1 MLDINQTFE
10 SGIELEVNHDYGFVR
25 FLIDPTAVVVRKY
38 PIIVHGVVAN
48 DDNTN
53 TPTSTLWF
61 NNLDMIAAGGF
72 DCKLHQPYS
81 VSDISFEAPSEG
93 IATKVLSN
101 VTIPYTSY
109 LTYEIT
115 TGEFVICKRE
125 EKKDEEEDEEETT
138 GLTIL
143 KTFSVN
149 DNNFAVNNNTQ
160 IEYVDY
166 YTKEQGST
174 TFEYVVGYRASNSEP
189 WLLVSEQKNVCLDF
203 EDILL
208 TGVDETDA
216 DKTKLLT
223 LRLRFNPQVSSF
235 KNTIQEEKI
244 DTIGSKYPFF
254 VRNGTIGYKEIPLGG
269 LITYHMDDLH
279 MFFDNTTKASYFPEE
294 LTRPAAEV
302 EHTFKE
308 ITPAVDFYLERQFK
322 QRVERWLNN
331 GKPKVL
337 RTAAEGNFIV
347 RLMNISFSPMEQ
359 LSRKL
364 HSFTATAYE
373 CADYTQLESYF
384 TQLATPA
391 EVYVPTENEDEQ
403 VDTNYTFTSLP
414 QTLYASE
421 GQYITKEAVAQM
433 ELSTISFTLGEE
445 SLCLYNKTR
454 ISTSTESNLL
464 SNKHNNFG
472 IIQGT
477 ASANIQGTRKLS
489 YLSAEVGG

>member
-10 SGIELEVNHDYGFVR
+10 SGIKLEVNHDYGFIR
-25 FLIDPTAVVVRKY
+25 FLIDPTAIIVRKY
-38 PIIVHGVVAN
+38 PIIIHDIV
-48 DDNTN
+48 DNV
-53 TPTSTLWF
+53 PTSTLWF

-101 VTIPYTSY
+101 ATIPHTSY

-115 TGEFVICKRE
+115 TGEFVLCKGE
-125 EKKDEEEDEEETT
+125 EGVD

-143 KTFSVN
+143 KTFAIN
-149 DNNFAVNNNTQ
+149 DADE

-166 YTKEQGST
+166 YTDEQGSKA
-174 TFEYVVGYRASNSEP
+174 FNYMIGYRASNADP
-189 WLLVSEQKNVCLDF
+189 WLLVSEQKNICLDF

-216 DKTKLLT
+216 TETKLLT
-223 LRLRFNPQVSSF
+223 LRLRFNPQISSF

-279 MFFDNTTKASYFPEE
+279 MFFDDTTKANYFPED
-294 LTRPAAEV
+294 LARPAAGV
-302 EHTFKE
+302 ERTFKE
-308 ITPAVDFYLERQFK
+308 ITPAIDFYLERQFK

-391 EVYVPTENEDEQ
+391 EVYVPTESADEQ
-403 VDTNYTFTSLP
+403 VVTNYTFASLP
-414 QTLYASE
+414 QTLYAAE
-421 GQYITKEAVAQM
+421 GQYITKEAAAQM
-433 ELSTISFTLGEE
+433 ELNTISFTLGEE

-454 ISTSTESNLL
+454 ITASTESNLL
-464 SNKHNNFG
+464 SNKHNSFG
-472 IIQGT
+472 IIHGT
-477 ASANIQGTRKLS
+477 ASANIQGTRKLR
-489 YLSAEVGG
+489 YLSAEAGGQS